1 MSLEEPTRIKVVT
14 VGFGG
19 VGKTS
24 LLLTYTTGA
33 FPEMYVPTMFENY
46 VHEGQTSSGK
56 PVGIGLWDPSGGEDF
71 ERLRPL
77 EYPQTDV
84 FILCFSVENRMRR
97 DFKNLVSYWFKELNH
112 FCPNVP
118 IILVATKTDLRE
130 DENRTNTITT
140 EEGRKMAEKV
150 RAMYYMETSSLQQ
163 HGLTELF
170 QRVIDVGYEHQA
182 HTRYDKKS
190 HDLFYKRARG
200 WRGHP
205 DS

>member
-1 MSLEEPTRIKVVT
+1 MSLDVPARIKAVT
-14 VGFGG
+14 VGFGA

-24 LLLTYTTGA
+24 LLTTFTTGA

-56 PVGIGLWDPSGGEDF
+56 PVGVGLWDPSGWEDY

-77 EYPQTDV
+77 EYQQTDV
-84 FILCFSVENRMRR
+84 FLLCFSVENEMRR
-97 DFKNLVSYWFKELNH
+97 DFFESYWFKELNH

-118 IILVATKTDLRE
+118 IILVATKIDLRE
-130 DENRTNTITT
+130 DDNRTNAITT

-163 HGLTELF
+163 RGLAELF
-170 QRVIDVGYEHQA
+170 QRVIDLGYEHKTHA
-182 HTRYDKKS
+182 RKDRKS
-190 HDLFYKRARG
+190 HDLFYERARE
-200 WRGHP
+200 WQGHV